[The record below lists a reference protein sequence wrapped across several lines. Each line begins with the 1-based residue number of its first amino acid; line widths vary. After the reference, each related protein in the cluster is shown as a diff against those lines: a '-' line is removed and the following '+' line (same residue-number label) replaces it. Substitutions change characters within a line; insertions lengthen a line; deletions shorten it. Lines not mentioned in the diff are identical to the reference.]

1 MLGHLFCD
9 VRIDPA
15 RQSKTKLVNSIYV
28 SFFLFFTGQFRDLI
42 VIMQKGFHFFFFF
55 AVTKNKNA
63 KAWGGGEI
71 ENDLH
76 SDGWKQEKRY
86 EGWRND
92 NDYSVSS
99 AGYRRLIDE

>member
-1 MLGHLFCD
+1 M
-9 VRIDPA
+9 
-15 RQSKTKLVNSIYV
+15 
-28 SFFLFFTGQFRDLI
+28 
-42 VIMQKGFHFFFFF
+42 
-55 AVTKNKNA
+55 TKNKNA